1 MPRPK
6 GSPNK
11 AGALV
16 RENVIAVFNRLQGTA
31 GMATWAKKNLTEFYR
46 IYARLIP
53 TEMVGE
59 FRSKDATEYTEAELI
74 DILSRR
80 RTAEAQTGEE
90 KLSEL
95 H

>member
-1 MPRPK
+1 MSRPK
-6 GSPNK
+6 GTPNK
-11 AGALV
+11 VGAQV
-16 RENVIAVFNRLQGTA
+16 RENFLAVFTRLGSTA
-31 GMATWAKKNLTEFYR
+31 AMADWAKENLTEFYR
-46 IYARLIP
+46 LYARLIP

-80 RTAEAQTGEE
+80 RATEEKAGEE
-90 KLSEL
+90 ELPEL